1 MHTRGMTQRRWFLS
15 WLGAT
20 AALAISLAG
29 ARSARADIGPI
40 EPARKICMGSSEGSP
55 CKIDGKVGTCQG
67 PHPSRM
73 YCTPSSKQPATPD
86 RKPAPEPKKPVPP
99 PDAAPAPA
107 PTIDAAPPAP
117 TPTPTPEPPPTPPA
131 PTPTPPTPSAPAA
144 PPTKPTTSSGCAV
157 GTADASSAGLLLLGA
172 VLALGGRRRRAA
184 ARR

>member
-1 MHTRGMTQRRWFLS
+1 MTQRRWFQS

-20 AALAISLAG
+20 AALAICLAG
-29 ARSARADIGPI
+29 ARSARADIGPPD
-40 EPARKICMGSSEGSP
+40 PARKICMGSSEGSP
-55 CKIDGKVGTCQG
+55 CKIDGKAGTCQG

-73 YCTPSSKQPATPD
+73 YCTPLAKQPAAD
-86 RKPAPEPKKPVPP
+86 RKPAPTPEAKKPVPP
-99 PDAAPAPA
+99 PDAAPAP
-107 PTIDAAPPAP
+107 TIDAAPPA
-117 TPTPTPEPPPTPPA
+117 PTPTPEPPPTPPA

-184 ARR
+184 TRR